1 MSLDIAV
8 VEFPR
13 FFTPNNDNV
22 NDTWAIKGANSTFF
36 PGSEITIFNRF
47 GKVVAQIDID
57 EPGWDGTYNGRTLPS
72 DDYWFS
78 VKLVDVQGNITSLQG
93 NFSLLIK

>member
-36 PGSEITIFNRF
+36 PSSEITIFNRF

-57 EPGWDGTYNGRTLPS
+57 ELGWDGTYNGRTLPS